1 MTALQSKVMTISW
14 QIWAVKLIIT
24 MAFRRQITGVTI
36 HCNGCHM
43 ELARGE
49 MLMLATISKLQFHLA
64 VRPEKEA
71 DALEKLNKV
80 ENRKGGKS
88 AQYCPYI
95 VLCRQCRMHVGKVT
109 ILSSKQFVCYKIDN
123 IYLVNNGDEI
133 RAKKLSKICPRLK
146 EECCLEVVKV
156 SPAICQSHLRL
167 SEPMIYCDTM
177 GLTHTSQEIDFLTRQ
192 SPRDYQRELFL
203 SAMRRNT
210 LVCLPTGSGK
220 TLVAAMVLSCMKK
233 LNPNKLM
240 VFLADRVPLVYQQ
253 SEYIKSQVPELR
265 VKTMV
270 GEMEP
275 PQKKAVHQALA
286 TQEVDVL
293 VLTHQFFLDFLADE
307 NSSIICFSNI
317 SVLVFDEAHHCHGNH
332 P

>member
-1 MTALQSKVMTISW
+1 
-14 QIWAVKLIIT
+14 
-24 MAFRRQITGVTI
+24 
-36 HCNGCHM
+36 M

-49 MLMLATISKLQFHLA
+49 MLMLATISKLLFHLA

-80 ENRKGGKS
+80 ENPKGGKS

-95 VLCRQCRMHVGKVT
+95 VLCRQCRMHVGNVT
-109 ILSSKQFVCYKIDN
+109 ILSSKKFVCYKIDN

-146 EECCLEVVKV
+146 EECCIEVVKV
-156 SPAICQSHLRL
+156 SPAICQSRLRL

-203 SAMRRNT
+203 SAVRRNT

-240 VFLADRVPLVYQQ
+240 VFLAD
-253 SEYIKSQVPELR
+253 
-265 VKTMV
+265 
-270 GEMEP
+270 
-275 PQKKAVHQALA
+275 
-286 TQEVDVL
+286 
-293 VLTHQFFLDFLADE
+293 
-307 NSSIICFSNI
+307 
-317 SVLVFDEAHHCHGNH
+317 
-332 P
+332 